1 MVHVTMRLRDG
12 TTLDETVEAPRGSE
26 HSFASRADVIEKFT
40 KLTSRRIPRARVDQI
55 VNQVMTLETQP
66 TATPLIAS
74 LAG

>member
-1 MVHVTMRLRDG
+1 
-12 TTLDETVEAPRGSE
+12 
-26 HSFASRADVIEKFT
+26 VIEKFT